1 MIASRPLLDM
11 SIQKVSL
18 NINLEAIIPDDIF
31 SMVQDL
37 SLKRIIDVSLRA
49 NRSFLPGPLITCE
62 K

>member
-18 NINLEAIIPDDIF
+18 NSNLDAIIPDDIS

-37 SLKRIIDVSLRA
+37 SLKRIIDVLLRA
-49 NRSFLPGPLITCE
+49 NRLFLPGPLITSE

>member
-37 SLKRIIDVSLRA
+37 SLKRIMDVLLRA
-49 NRSFLPGPLITCE
+49 NRLFLPGPLITC
-62 K
+62 

>member
-49 NRSFLPGPLITCE
+49 NWSFLPGPLITC
-62 K
+62 